1 MSLARSAGDD
11 KWVMLVEEAC
21 FGGFEG
27 ASLETACLC
36 NAYSSNL
43 SRFDG
48 VFLGFQFFICTTFA
62 RNEEAL
68 TVLPP
73 LSPPPP
79 ALFSVSIVMAMITRI
94 V

>member
-43 SRFDG
+43 SRF
-48 VFLGFQFFICTTFA
+48 FHWKSTIFI
-62 RNEEAL
+62 
-68 TVLPP
+68 
-73 LSPPPP
+73 
-79 ALFSVSIVMAMITRI
+79 I
-94 V
+94 